1 MARMA
6 MVSGLSSEGGRGWIE
21 TASVIGAPPLFP
33 KGVRKNARLSTGH
46 GRGGGGEGSSPR
58 HPHPSGFARHLLP
71 EGEGKERVK
80 TVSLTQRRSGGL
92 RGGAAASRRRARGGE
107 QGVG

>member
-6 MVSGLSSEGGRGWIE
+6 MVSGLSSESGRGWIE
-21 TASVIGAPPLFP
+21 AASVIGAPPLFP
-33 KGVRKNARLSTGH
+33 QGVRKNDRLPTGY
-46 GRGGGGEGSSPR
+46 GRGVGGEGSSPR

-71 EGEGKERVK
+71 EGERKERIK

-92 RGGAAASRRRARGGE
+92 RGVAAASR
-107 QGVG
+107 